1 MSDLIK
7 GLEEYFEKT
16 PKKQLEQELKDL
28 EKYDQYGPL
37 VNLSYLMHKR
47 KKLVKKQLSRE
58 ELYEELRNLVKNAD
72 QNGNY
77 IGLGG
82 HFGGIDMNI
91 RAMRLSPKGEH
102 EDEVRDVEFLCDDFV
117 WYDNILQCEDL
128 FPDKCL
134 NSILLNISHGNC
146 FYASYDDL
154 SKALFGKKR

>member
-1 MSDLIK
+1 MSDLTK
-7 GLEEYFEKT
+7 VLEEYFENT
-16 PKKQLEQELKDL
+16 PAKQIEEDLKRS
-28 EKYDQYGPL
+28 QYNPIHHLSHLLYKRKLL
-37 VNLSYLMHKR
+37 VNNKLNR
-47 KKLVKKQLSRE
+47 K
-58 ELYEELRNLVKNAD
+58 ELYEELLNLVKNAD

-117 WYDNILQCEDL
+117 WYDNILQCENL
-128 FPDKCL
+128 FTDKCL